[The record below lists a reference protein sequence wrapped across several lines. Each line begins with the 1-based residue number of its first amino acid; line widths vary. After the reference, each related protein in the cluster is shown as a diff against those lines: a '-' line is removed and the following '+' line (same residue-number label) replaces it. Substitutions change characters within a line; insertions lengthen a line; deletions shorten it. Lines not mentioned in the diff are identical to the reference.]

1 MPIVVPGKDY
11 TQSWNALAD
20 VFGNYA
26 QTREDAYQRQ
36 RQKILDAQRLAAH
49 EQQMINAKLLGDK
62 RRFELDQLQSAE
74 NLVSDDLDTL
84 AELKFAADGGG
95 QVRSNRPGYGVDKAK
110 NQLAYAQAARKI
122 LLQKAGYVQTQILQ
136 NEQAQ
141 RQALAAGDTRAV
153 RELQIKKLEFEAE
166 SKRLQ
171 NEQDIKWDKSVGIAT
186 GDIKKPGMI
195 PHTRSDAPGYTVD
208 PRSYRPDDPEWKQA
222 EKYYTAYGPKSQADF
237 ATIADVASGRRNWD
251 TSLDKSGYTVAQ
263 TNTLADTFAS
273 QFETQFNDSDGV
285 TKREAEK
292 MASYALAAAKQI
304 FNNPN
309 IPLPPGTTALDLYN
323 QILNQRDLY
332 ATDGG
337 WNAFGIGNTNYEPI
351 TEVATIIE
359 NWKNLNSAER
369 PPGDQE
375 QATNNVTFT
384 GINKQTGKQVTVTQE
399 ELIAAA
405 RERYPHMSIEV
416 AIAKVKQDLGIQ

>member
-20 VFGNYA
+20 VFGDYA

-62 RRFELDQLQSAE
+62 RRFELGQLQSAE
-74 NLVSDDLDTL
+74 GLVTDDLDEL
-84 AELKFAADGGG
+84 AALKFAAEGGG

-251 TSLDKSGYTVAQ
+251 TSLDKSGYTIAQ
-263 TNTLADTFAS
+263 TNTLADTFAP
-273 QFETQFNDSDGV
+273 QFETQFDDSDEV
-285 TKREAEK
+285 SKREAEK

-304 FNNPN
+304 FNNPD
-309 IPLPPGTTALDLYN
+309 IPLAPGTTALDLYN

-369 PPGDQE
+369 PPG
-375 QATNNVTFT
+375 NNQSRMPPPEVLDRLFAEALESNPNLTR
-384 GINKQTGKQVTVTQE
+384 E
-399 ELIAAA
+399 EFNA
-405 RERYPHMSIEV
+405 RIS
-416 AIAKVKQDLGIQ
+416 AQLGQ